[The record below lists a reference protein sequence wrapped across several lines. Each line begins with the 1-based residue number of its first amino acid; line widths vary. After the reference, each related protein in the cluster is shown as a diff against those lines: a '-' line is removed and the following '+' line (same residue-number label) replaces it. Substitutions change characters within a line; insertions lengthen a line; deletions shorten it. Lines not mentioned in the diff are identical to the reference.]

1 MDVLRETIAY
11 REANN
16 VKLNDFTDML
26 IELKHNGKFT
36 TETGEVISGVTFEQL
51 AEQALVFFTAGLET
65 SSTTLTF
72 ALHELATHPAVQD
85 KLRLEINKVLK
96 KHKGELSYEA
106 LEEITYL
113 HQVFMGKSN
122 YCCQISSK

>member
-1 MDVLRETIAY
+1 MTPMHVHDFFMNALRETIAY

-16 VKLNDFTDML
+16 VKLNDFMDML

-36 TETGEVISGVTFEQL
+36 TETGEVVSGLTFEQL

-85 KLRLEINKVLK
+85 KLRLVINKVLK
-96 KHKGELSYEA
+96 KHKGELSY
-106 LEEITYL
+106 
-113 HQVFMGKSN
+113 
-122 YCCQISSK
+122 